1 MLEIHCQVWQN
12 KQTKTNTHTKKTPEI
27 LIGIVLSDGERFGVG
42 GRTHNFKTLNLLIHK
57 YGMFLHLLNCSYVP

>member
-1 MLEIHCQVWQN
+1 MLE
-12 KQTKTNTHTKKTPEI
+12 THTHTPEI

-42 GRTHNFKTLNLLIHK
+42 GRTHNFKTLTLLIHK